1 VAHLAKQFE
10 EKWHSIRSRK
20 RKKEREGEGN
30 SGDGKHAYAVSLFV
44 RLKN

>member
-1 VAHLAKQFE
+1 MRKNIKKFTLITRLI
-10 EKWHSIRSRK
+10 SMRK